1 MCNQNKSY
9 ELTTDQLK
17 KFEGFENITEE
28 EAKETIFC
36 LKELSRILFGMFTK
50 SIEKEN
56 KQFVNFFSE
65 EEDKKPYKL
74 KRGAEKK
81 RDKKLLTKNIKP

>member
-1 MCNQNKSY
+1 MYNQNKTY

-17 KFEGFENITEE
+17 KFEGFENMTEE
-28 EAKETIFC
+28 EAKEIIFS

-50 SIEKEN
+50 TIEKEN
-56 KQFVNFFSE
+56 EQFVNFFSE
-65 EEDKKPYKL
+65 EKDKKPDKL
-74 KRGAEKK
+74 KRKGEKK

>member
-1 MCNQNKSY
+1 MYNQNKSY

-17 KFEGFENITEE
+17 KFEGFENITDE

-50 SIEKEN
+50 SIEKESE
-56 KQFVNFFSE
+56 QFVNFFPE
-65 EEDKKPYKL
+65 EEGKNPYKL
-74 KRGAEKK
+74 KRGVEKK
-81 RDKKLLTKNIKP
+81 RDKKLLTKNIQP

>member
-1 MCNQNKSY
+1 MYHQNKSY

-17 KFEGFENITEE
+17 KFEGFENMTEE
-28 EAKETIFC
+28 EAKEIIFS

-56 KQFVNFFSE
+56 DQFVNFFSE
-65 EEDKKPYKL
+65 EGKNPYKL
-74 KRGAEKK
+74 KRKGEKK
-81 RDKKLLTKNIKP
+81 QDKKLLTKNIQP